1 MTTVRELS
9 DDANVELLV
18 DFLIER
24 GIEPFITNPTLHEEA
39 EGITTMHLQVP
50 KHQAKEASILL
61 LEWDQLPVDADAGV
75 R

>member
-24 GIEPFITNPTLHEEA
+24 GVEPFITNPTLHEEA

-50 KHQAKEASILL
+50 AHQAKEASILL
-61 LEWDQLPVDADAGV
+61 QEWDQLPEESRVG
-75 R
+75 